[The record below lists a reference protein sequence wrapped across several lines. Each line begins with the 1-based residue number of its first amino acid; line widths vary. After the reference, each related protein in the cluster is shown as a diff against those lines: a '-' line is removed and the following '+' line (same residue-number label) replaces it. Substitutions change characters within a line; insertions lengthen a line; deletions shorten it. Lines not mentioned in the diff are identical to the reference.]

1 MRSYFRV
8 SRKSKNFN
16 GKSGGAGFL
25 ITLGTIWLL
34 SHGGPSG
41 IVLGILIGA
50 GIGLI
55 SSIMGSKLDTTTH
68 NKQDV
73 ERRKREEAEKQKAE
87 EARKQ
92 EIARQIPLTG
102 DEAADQAG
110 TAGDG
115 TKHDKSS

>member
-1 MRSYFRV
+1 M
-8 SRKSKNFN
+8 SRKSKNYN

-50 GIGLI
+50 GVGLI

-68 NKQDV
+68 NKRDI
-73 ERRKREEAEKQKAE
+73 ERQKREEE
-87 EARKQ
+87 EAGDCPADSPDRRRNSRPGDYQRNGNAENDPFRKCNDS
-92 EIARQIPLTG
+92 G
-102 DEAADQAG
+102 
-110 TAGDG
+110 
-115 TKHDKSS
+115 